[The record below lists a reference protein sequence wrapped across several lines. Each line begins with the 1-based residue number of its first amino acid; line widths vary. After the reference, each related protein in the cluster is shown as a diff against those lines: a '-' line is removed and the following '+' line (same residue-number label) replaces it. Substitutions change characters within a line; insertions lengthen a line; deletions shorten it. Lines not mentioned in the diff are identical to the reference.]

1 MTSRETKKAAQLQ
14 KLQQTRQQLQSTTRK
29 TWKLIREY
37 VFITIG
43 LLMYAFAWKGLLI
56 PHQITGGGVTGV
68 GALVFYATGIPI
80 FVTYLS
86 INVILLLIAF
96 KIIGWHFSVRTIL
109 GVGILT
115 VFLTIIPEFPRGTFI
130 DADESF
136 MACVLG
142 GLVMGG
148 GIGLIFLNNGSSGGT
163 DIIAKVVNKY
173 RNITLGRALLYT
185 DVLIIASSYFLEFGS
200 LEKIIYGLTA
210 LTVSTIAVDMVING
224 VRQSVQFFIF
234 SKHYDEI
241 ATRINIDMHRGVT
254 ILEGMGWYSK
264 EPMRVVTVVVRKNES
279 ISIFR
284 IVKEIDPNAF
294 ISQASVIGVY
304 GEGFDVIKSK

>member
-1 MTSRETKKAAQLQ
+1 MTLKES
-14 KLQQTRQQLQSTTRK
+14 TRK
-29 TWKLIREY
+29 TWISIREY
-37 VFITIG
+37 VFITLG
-43 LLMYAFAWKGLLI
+43 LLMFAFAWKGLLI

-68 GALVFYATGIPI
+68 GALVYYATGIPV
-80 FVTYLS
+80 FATYLT
-86 INVILLLIAF
+86 INAFLLLVAF
-96 KIIGWHFSVRTIL
+96 KIVGWQFSIRTIL

-115 VFLTIIPEFPRGTFI
+115 VFLTFLPELPRGTLV
-130 DADESF
+130 DENETF

-142 GLVMGG
+142 GLIMGA
-148 GIGLIFLNNGSSGGT
+148 GIGLVFLNNGSSGGT

-185 DVLIIASSYFLEFGS
+185 DVLIISSSFFLEFGS
-200 LEKIIYGLTA
+200 VEKIVYGLAT
-210 LTVSTIAVDMVING
+210 LTVSTITVDMLING

-234 SKHYDEI
+234 SKDYETI
-241 ATRINIDMHRGVT
+241 ANRINKDMRRGVT
-254 ILEGMGWYSK
+254 ILDGMGWYSK
-264 EPMRVVTVVVRKNES
+264 QPVKVVTVVVRKNES

-284 IVKEIDPNAF
+284 IVKEIDPKAF

>member
-1 MTSRETKKAAQLQ
+1 MTIKATTKK
-14 KLQQTRQQLQSTTRK
+14 
-29 TWKLIREY
+29 TWISIREY
-37 VFITIG
+37 VFITLG
-43 LLMYAFAWKGLLI
+43 LLMYAFAWKSLLI

-68 GALVFYATGIPI
+68 GALIYYATGIPV
-80 FVTYLS
+80 FASYLT
-86 INVILLLIAF
+86 INALLLLIAF
-96 KIIGWHFSVRTIL
+96 KIVGGQFSLRTIL

-115 VFLTIIPEFPRGTFI
+115 IFLTFIPQLPRGTLV
-130 DADESF
+130 DENESF

-142 GLVMGG
+142 GLIMGA
-148 GIGLIFLNNGSSGGT
+148 GIGLVFLNNGSSGGT

-185 DVLIIASSYFLEFGS
+185 DVLIISSSYFLEFGS
-200 LEKIIYGLTA
+200 LEKIVYGLTT
-210 LTVSTIAVDMVING
+210 LTISTVTVDMLING

-234 SKHYDEI
+234 SKEFEAI
-241 ATRINIDMHRGVT
+241 ANRINTEMHRGVT
-254 ILEGMGWYSK
+254 ILDGMGWYSK
-264 EPMRVVTVVVRKNES
+264 EPVKVVTVVVRKNES

-284 IVKEIDPNAF
+284 IVKEIDPKAF